1 MELEIDRFFGE
12 IASIRMDISDY
23 QNWCNEYQKFR
34 NNYPAWTTKDGN
46 KVHIYNMTDSHLSN
60 TIAFV
65 EKKDPEAIWLQIL
78 KQEQTYRKL
87 LKKISSL
94 KEELYVLEGICDKV
108 F

>member
-1 MELEIDRFFGE
+1 
-12 IASIRMDISDY
+12 
-23 QNWCNEYQKFR
+23 
-34 NNYPAWTTKDGN
+34 
-46 KVHIYNMTDSHLSN
+46 MTDSHLSN
-60 TIAFV
+60 TITFV